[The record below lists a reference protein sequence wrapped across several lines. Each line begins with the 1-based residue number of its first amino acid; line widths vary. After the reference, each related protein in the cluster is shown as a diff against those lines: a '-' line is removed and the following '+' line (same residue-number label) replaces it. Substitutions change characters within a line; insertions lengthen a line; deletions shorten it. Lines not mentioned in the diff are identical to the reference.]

1 MAHFLFAEWDGG
13 GGLPAELAVARRL
26 VAAGHTVT
34 VLGEPVMEAEVRAA
48 GVEDFRSWVE
58 APHRVSRRPEDDF
71 IRDWEFRNP
80 VAELDNMYAR
90 LMVTPAPLYAKET
103 LAVIDDV
110 HPDVVVSSFPLFGA
124 QLAAEARGVPLALLA
139 PGIAGTIAE
148 RMPPPGMFPAK
159 GPLGRLRDRALDT
172 VIDRLLNRGLA
183 GLNAARRDFG
193 LSPLRR
199 LRDQYGRADRI
210 LVLTSAAFDFPGRLP
225 ANARYVGAQL
235 DDPAWAQPWE
245 PPTDDDRPFVLV
257 AMSTTFMDHVEHL
270 QRVVTALGRLDVRG
284 LVTTGPAIDPDQI
297 RAPDGVQ
304 VVRSAPHSA
313 VLPHADVLVTHG
325 GHGTLM
331 KALVAGVPVVC
342 TPVGRD
348 QPENAARVVYH
359 GAGVRVTKKKAS
371 PATIAAAVQRVLGD
385 PSYRQAAA
393 RLGERIRA
401 DAEAGL
407 VLTELEALAHATR
420 R

>member
-13 GGLPAELAVARRL
+13 GGLPAELTVARRL

-48 GVEDFRSWVE
+48 GVADFRPWVE
-58 APHRVSRRPEDDF
+58 APHRVGRRPEDDF

-80 VAELDNMYAR
+80 VKELDNMYAR
-90 LMVTPAPLYAKET
+90 LMVGPAPLYAKET
-103 LAVIDDV
+103 LAAIDDV

-159 GPLGRLRDRALDT
+159 GPLGRLRDRALDAI
-172 VIDRLLNRGLA
+172 VDRLLDRGLS
-183 GLNAARRDFG
+183 GLNTARASLG
-193 LSPLRR
+193 LPPLRR
-199 LRDQYGRADRI
+199 LRDQYARADRV

-225 ANARYVGAQL
+225 ANARYVGPQL
-235 DDPAWAQPWE
+235 DDPAWAQAWE
-245 PPTDDDRPFVLV
+245 PPPADGRPFVLV

-270 QRVVTALGRLDVRG
+270 QRVVAALGRLDVRG
-284 LVTTGPAIDPDQI
+284 LVTTGPAIDPDQV

-304 VVRSAPHSA
+304 VVRSAPHHA
-313 VLPHADVLVTHG
+313 VLAHTDVLVTHS
-325 GHGTLM
+325 GHGTVM
-331 KALVAGVPVVC
+331 KALVAGVPMVC
-342 TPVGRD
+342 APIGRD
-348 QPENAARVVYH
+348 QPEIAARVVYR
-359 GAGVRVTKKKAS
+359 GAGVRVGTKAS
-371 PATIAAAVQRVLGD
+371 PASIATAIERVLRD

-393 RLGERIRA
+393 RLGERVRA
-401 DAEAGL
+401 DAEANL
-407 VLTELEALAHATR
+407 VVTELEALAHAR
-420 R
+420 RS